1 MKKLKIIIIMLTV
14 MVVVLIISIV
24 FIKKDGLKNKQNIA
38 TSEKEVE
45 TPLEQ
50 KEEISRVEYH
60 TINKVIDIFE
70 KEQDT

>member
-50 KEEISRVEYH
+50 KRR
-60 TINKVIDIFE
+60 NK
-70 KEQDT
+70 